1 MKKVVVLLTS
11 LEMQLAHGLGRCM
24 GKLTKRDVYD
34 AEGSLRTIICSVNIS
49 NICGSNACF
58 AVIVL
63 TLPKYGEG
71 TVRYSTESQS
81 V

>member
-1 MKKVVVLLTS
+1 M
-11 LEMQLAHGLGRCM
+11 
-24 GKLTKRDVYD
+24 VYD

-63 TLPKYGEG
+63 TLPKHGEG